1 MSRNYGL
8 FQIMALQVTVAQL
21 ISLFVPSGQKHHM
34 AERTS
39 LAQQFVNLL
48 GRTVQLMYVRHA
60 VQSKSVKPIMVGQ
73 ILKGRGREIEFEV
86 SLG

>member
-1 MSRNYGL
+1 
-8 FQIMALQVTVAQL
+8 
-21 ISLFVPSGQKHHM
+21 M

-39 LAQQFVNLL
+39 LAQQFVNLP
-48 GRTVQLMYVRHA
+48 GKTMGFMYVHV
-60 VQSKSVKPIMVGQ
+60 VQSKSVKLNMVGQ

>member
-8 FQIMALQVTVAQL
+8 FQIMAVQVTVAQL
-21 ISLFVPSGQKHHM
+21 LSLFVPSGQKHHK

-39 LAQQFVNLL
+39 LAQQFVNLP
-48 GRTVQLMYVRHA
+48 GRTVRFMYVH
-60 VQSKSVKPIMVGQ
+60 VVPSKSVKPDMVGQ